1 MVAEQLE
8 LGVTRLPRKGLGGG
22 DQCVELGVVSRRHC
36 RHFAGCR
43 YAHEWSGL
51 LFRLD
56 TLKVWNRIGKR
67 FRRIG
72 IYERYLG
79 WLQDMAAAE
88 GADPCDPDTSGCL
101 FAAAPDVVADAAAT
115 LRRESVM
122 RMLGWIRYAGL
133 PVAFVLQ
140 DGQESLPVPWDDF
153 DAAFIGGSTSWKLGP
168 AARALAAQ
176 ARARGKW
183 VHMGRVNSLR
193 RLRYAAAIRCDSAD
207 GTFLARGPD
216 VNLPKVLGWLRDV
229 NQQGALWTEPAWT
242 EAAA

>member
-1 MVAEQLE
+1 MLYLANPSTPAIRAAMSASDLGCILTPAQGNRLPA
-8 LGVTRLPRKGLGGG
+8 GVTWCADNGCGPGTH
-22 DQCVELGVVSRRHC
+22 GVGTG
-36 RHFAGCR
+36 FPG
-43 YAHEWSGL
+43 
-51 LFRLD
+51 
-56 TLKVWNRIGKR
+56 
-67 FRRIG
+67 
-72 IYERYLG
+72 YERYLG

-101 FAAAPDVVADAAAT
+101 FAVAPDVVADAAAT